1 MKGKGNNPLK
11 ILLLEDNEYDKS
23 SFELAFQES
32 DVDCQINWFIH
43 AEEALTE
50 IESNFGMYDIVVTD
64 FRLPGMSGLE
74 FCKVLIEKE
83 IPLPTLMLTGE
94 GSEHL
99 AVKALKAG
107 VNDYVI
113 KDFEGYYLE
122 ILPIR
127 IPEIVRS
134 YQDRLARESAENAL
148 KQSEEK
154 FRLLFEEAPIGIAIN
169 RKSENSEKL
178 DVNSTLADFLGYS
191 IDELE
196 AMGSREMAR
205 RISNPDK
212 FPKEKIFIQQ
222 MLAGKISSYQMEKE
236 YLKKNGEIVC
246 GELKVAALFD
256 ENNTMRQTIFIVQDV
271 TERKKAQKRIQ
282 QYLEELK
289 ELNATKDKFFSI
301 IAHDLKNPLNVITG
315 YSESLEEIKST
326 FSEERVRKAVSRIY
340 NSAVNLDKLLENLL
354 EWSRMQIGKKEFV
367 PRTLKLN
374 HVINDNVVLL
384 SGMANSKEIE
394 LTSDVKED
402 LSVIADHNMLK
413 TVLRNLITNALKF
426 TPRGGNVTISAKDR
440 GDCVEVSV
448 MDTGIGISQE
458 NQKKLFR
465 IDAPYGTPG
474 TEQEMGTGL
483 GLILCREFIKKH
495 HGKIWVESE
504 IDKGSTFTFTLPKE

>member
-1 MKGKGNNPLK
+1 MREKGNKSLK

-32 DVDCQINWFIH
+32 DVDCEINWFIH
-43 AEEALTE
+43 AEDALTE
-50 IESNFGMYDIVVTD
+50 IQNNGGDYDIVVTD
-64 FRLPGMSGLE
+64 YRLPGMSGLE

-83 IPLPTLMLTGE
+83 IPLPKLMLTGE

-113 KDFEGYYLE
+113 KDFDGYYLE

-134 YQDRLARESAENAL
+134 YQDRLARERAEKAS
-148 KQSEEK
+148 KESEEK

-169 RKSENSEKL
+169 RKTENGETL
-178 DVNSTLADFLGYS
+178 NVNSSLADFLGYS

-196 AMGSREMAR
+196 AMGSREMAKR
-205 RISNPDK
+205 VSNPER
-212 FPKEKIFIQQ
+212 FPKEKVFIQK
-222 MLAGKISSYQMEKE
+222 MLVGEIFSYQMEKE
-236 YLKKNGEIVC
+236 YLKKSGEVVY
-246 GELKVAALFD
+246 GELKVVALFD
-256 ENNTMRQTIFIVQDV
+256 ENNNMQQTIFIVQDV
-271 TERKKAQKRIQ
+271 TGRKKAQKRIQ
-282 QYLEELK
+282 EYLEELK
-289 ELNATKDKFFSI
+289 ALNATKDKFFSI

-315 YSESLEEIKST
+315 YSESLEEMKST
-326 FSEERVRKAVSRIY
+326 FPEERARKAVSRIY
-340 NSAVNLDKLLENLL
+340 KSAINLNKLLENLL

-367 PRTLKLN
+367 PRELKLN
-374 HVINDNVVLL
+374 YVINDNIVLL
-384 SGMANSKEIE
+384 SGMANSKAIE
-394 LTSDVKED
+394 LTSDVEED

-426 TPRGGNVTISAKDR
+426 TPRGGKVKISAKDR
-440 GDCVEVSV
+440 GDCIEVSV

-465 IDAPYGTPG
+465 IDAPYVTAG
-474 TEQEMGTGL
+474 TEQEIGTGL
-483 GLILCREFIKKH
+483 GLVLCRDFIKKH
-495 HGKIWVESE
+495 RGKIWVESE
-504 IDKGSTFTFTLPKE
+504 IDKGSIFTFTLPKE